1 VEQGSSKGANISLD
15 RQEIPRIFGTPSIIP
30 VFRRASHLL
39 SQMNHV
45 LALPFYFLK
54 IHFNIILHLCL
65 GLQVLSSLKVS
76 PPKPIYTRPLP
87 YVPHVLPTS
96 FCYSNVVCVGVRIIK
111 LLTMTFS
118 LCPCYFLRLSP
129 KYVSRQTILIPSVYV
144 SSSV

>member
-1 VEQGSSKGANISLD
+1 MEHSPLKGANICLD
-15 RQEIPRIFGTPSIIP
+15 CQEIPRIFGTRSIIT
-30 VFRRASHLL
+30 VLRRASHLL

-45 LALPFYFLK
+45 LALSSYFLK
-54 IHFNIILHLCL
+54 THFNIVLHLCL

-76 PPKPIYTRPLP
+76 PPKSIYIRPLS
-87 YVPHVLPTS
+87 YVLHVLPTS

-118 LCPCYFLRLSP
+118 LGPCYFLRRSP
-129 KYVSRQTILIPSVYV
+129 KYVSRQTIPVSSVYV